1 MQCYTIKCNAKTIRC
16 KNSAI
21 NAVWK
26 INKVSQIYYLNLS
39 ALLKINSASKISYT
53 GKWAKN
59 EPKSAKNELKSA
71 KNEMK
76 SAKNEIKSA
85 KNEQK

>member
-1 MQCYTIKCNAKTIRC
+1 M
-16 KNSAI
+16 
-21 NAVWK
+21 
-26 INKVSQIYYLNLS
+26 NLS

-53 GKWAKN
+53 GKWVKN

-76 SAKNEIKSA
+76 SAKNEIQSA
-85 KNEQK
+85 KNEQKWDTLKADQGLNLLK